1 MVQFLIAALLLS
13 TTQEPDTATF
23 RDPATAELYARAQVR
38 HIRQDA
44 LVQNYH
50 ATVRTRL
57 EASAGRSRFARQ
69 TTLLAHES
77 VAEISWQRPND
88 LQVRVLGAR
97 AVAPV
102 IRIIRGLGGDVEDDA
117 ERELRRQMVM
127 DRPWFIPRALGD
139 SIRLMG
145 VPEHAALHPLA
156 DGALDFYRFAITDS
170 VRIMVPDRTVR
181 AYKMR
186 VEPKRLGP
194 ALVAGD
200 MWIDVET
207 ADVVRFAMVFLG
219 DFLWETPAGPTA
231 DDSSKARKENAT
243 AEKYLSVQ
251 AMVEYALVDRQ
262 YWMPYRQ
269 LLAITAEIP
278 WFVNLAVPAMAV
290 TTFGDYR
297 VNDNPPIEFAVS
309 DRDVATE
316 DDDDLLRV
324 RTADG
329 AALESD
335 SVSRE
340 RGLREERGYVRAGE
354 WSDGRW
360 EMDVPP
366 ADSLESFAWEA
377 KLQTVEDPDEERR
390 VRETFAELS
399 ALEEGLPQE
408 WLGRQRFGLALEQAA
423 DVVRFNRVQG
433 LSLGGGVRFRPGPAF
448 SSVLLSARFGLSDLR
463 PTGSATWRHDGP
475 VGRFDLTG
483 HHEMREVEPWTRG
496 LGIGNSLNALFVGN
510 DDADYY
516 LGSGGGIAYTWNYGV
531 LRNVEARAGYEYQS
545 SVEVATSSAIAG
557 IWGNGTFPPNPR
569 VADGHFFRGSVRRND
584 RVGFVSVDPGVEVV
598 AGGPGTGVRAWASV
612 GLPFT
617 VLGLGGSVQAR
628 VGITR
633 GDTLPQLDFRVG
645 GPSTVRGYDY
655 GIRKGR
661 EFWAAQLD
669 LAITRSR
676 IFAPVVFFDIG
687 DTFASDALIGTGVG
701 LSLLNG
707 LIRFNLSKGL
717 RPDNSLRFDLL
728 FRAPR

>member
-1 MVQFLIAALLLS
+1 MVHLVLAALLLS
-13 TTQEPDTATF
+13 TAQEPDTATF
-23 RDPATAELYARAQVR
+23 RDAGTAELYARAQVR

-44 LVQNYH
+44 LVQNYR

-77 VAEISWQRPND
+77 VAEIAWQRPND

-102 IRIIRGLGGDVEDDA
+102 IRIIQGLGGEVEDDA
-117 ERELRRQMVM
+117 ERKLRRQMVM

-156 DGALDFYRFAITDS
+156 DGALEYYRFAITDS
-170 VRIMVPDRTVR
+170 VRIVVPDRTVR

-186 VEPKRLGP
+186 VEPKRFGP

-219 DFLWETPAGPTA
+219 DFLWETPDGPTP
-231 DDSSKARKENAT
+231 DDSSKAREENAT
-243 AEKYLSVQ
+243 AERFLSVE

-262 YWMPYRQ
+262 FWMPYRQ

-297 VNDNPPIEFAVS
+297 VNDNAPIEFAVTGA
-309 DRDVATE
+309 DLAEEE
-316 DDDDLLRV
+316 DDNLLRV

-329 AALESD
+329 AALETD
-335 SVSRE
+335 SVLSE
-340 RGLREERGYVRAGE
+340 RSLREERGYVRAGE
-354 WSDGRW
+354 WSGGRW

-399 ALEEGLPQE
+399 ALEEDLPQE
-408 WLGRQRFGLALEQAA
+408 WLGRRRFGIALEQAA
-423 DVVRFNRVQG
+423 DAVRFNRVQG
-433 LSLGGGVRFRPGPAF
+433 LSLGGGVRLRPGPAF
-448 SSVLLSARFGLSDLR
+448 TSVLVTGRFGLSDLR
-463 PTGSATWRHDGP
+463 PTGSATWRRDGP

-483 HHEMREVEPWTRG
+483 YHDMREVEPWTRG

-516 LGSGGGIAYTWNYGV
+516 LGSGGGVAYTWNYGL
-531 LRNVEARAGYEYQS
+531 LRNVEVPAGYEYQA
-545 SVEVATSSAIAG
+545 SVEVATASAIAG
-557 IWGNGTFPPNPR
+557 LWGNGTFPPNPP
-569 VADGHFFRGSVRRND
+569 VAQGHFFRGSVRRQD
-584 RVGFVSVDPGVEVV
+584 RIGFVSVDPGVEVL
-598 AGGPGTGVRAWASV
+598 AGGPGSGVRAWTAV
-612 GLPFT
+612 GMPFT
-617 VLGLGGSVQAR
+617 VLGLGGSVQAK
-628 VGITR
+628 VGITL
-633 GDTLPQLDFRVG
+633 GDTLPQLDARVG
-645 GPSTVRGYDY
+645 GPHTVRGYDY
-655 GIRKGR
+655 GVRKGR

-669 LAITRSR
+669 LAIVRSR
-676 IFAPVVFFDIG
+676 IIAPVVFFDIG
-687 DTFASDALIGTGVG
+687 DTFASDPLIGTGVG

-717 RPDNSLRFDLL
+717 RPDEALRFDLL